1 MAMAHSMSLRTA
13 RTARAVAGLVGVG
26 IVATTLVVATTL
38 TAVSAAAVVDPIVG
52 DWNVTYGAPAIVTMT
67 LTNGVYTETAAT
79 PVRVVSATCDLPV
92 GTVIATFSAGAAPS
106 TYTGQHGLWST
117 FDCSFAF
124 FTPMTLTLSAD
135 QATLTA
141 QLNSGGTVVFTRASP
156 VPVPVPV
163 PAPSPGPAAQCS
175 RATAR
180 ALLLSRHL
188 GNPPEPERQVLCGHF
203 TGRHSHAMVVSLSTP
218 GCGGSIG
225 WLVFRRHHNHWQTVL
240 SRNNGATLAA
250 TGHDIRETMSV
261 LRPTDTHCQP
271 TGGTRTRIWHWTG
284 HGFTHTAFR
293 HHSTL
298 GQSGALQ
305 GMSGGGVVS
314 SSAKPA

>member
-1 MAMAHSMSLRTA
+1 MAMAHSMTLR
-13 RTARAVAGLVGVG
+13 RARAVCGFACVGLV
-26 IVATTLVVATTL
+26 AAAL

-52 DWNVTYGAPAIVTMT
+52 DWNVTYGAPAVVTMT

-79 PVRVVSATCDLPV
+79 PVRVVSASCDLPV
-92 GTVIATFSAGAAPS
+92 GTAIATFSASAAPS

-135 QATLTA
+135 QATLTG
-141 QLNSGGTVVFTRASP
+141 QLASGGTVVFTRASP
-156 VPVPVPV
+156 A
-163 PAPSPGPAAQCS
+163 PAPSPAPTAQCS

-180 ALLLSRHL
+180 ALLLRRHL

-225 WLVFRRHHNHWQTVL
+225 WLVFRRHHNRWQTVL
-240 SRNNGATLAA
+240 SRHNGATLAA
-250 TGHDIRETMSV
+250 TGHDIRET
-261 LRPTDTHCQP
+261 LPIRRPTDTHCQH

-284 HGFTHTAFR
+284 HGFTHSAFR
-293 HHSTL
+293 HHSPL
-298 GQSGALQ
+298 VRAR
-305 GMSGGGVVS
+305 
-314 SSAKPA
+314 AHR